1 MSTDQATKFPQTNA
15 SLQVQRLETVEYILS
30 QSTSADTSTHGQLER
45 IFRAIETAMQSQE
58 SYIANQNSEI
68 AGLHARIDELNEHIV
83 KTAMMPVYTHANE
96 TEKSLISD
104 PDIFKGDEQ
113 DIKKSQELFDTF
125 TAQVQLKMI
134 GDKDCFSAEKERI
147 IYVASRISGP
157 AYKNIRCW
165 VTPVLEDKE
174 GGFKSWQEIP
184 EVLRHIYGVA
194 DKHAAAEREMAF
206 LQQNNLP
213 FIQFL
218 AQFNALLAD
227 LSWGNRAKVSALK
240 ARINYELSE
249 ALVPV
254 IHTPEHEDFDGWVK
268 LLVKLAENVE
278 VHAQRKRSHF
288 IHTANHRQ
296 NRLRDDYET
305 TQTKTLEPMHLDTIR
320 LHPAERARRFRS
332 NLCMYCGQ
340 PGHFKS
346 QCAEAIA
353 TRGRNPGSSNYR
365 EVQVYREGLKDQSSA

>member
-1 MSTDQATKFPQTNA
+1 
-15 SLQVQRLETVEYILS
+15 
-30 QSTSADTSTHGQLER
+30 
-45 IFRAIETAMQSQE
+45 
-58 SYIANQNSEI
+58 
-68 AGLHARIDELNEHIV
+68 
-83 KTAMMPVYTHANE
+83 
-96 TEKSLISD
+96 
-104 PDIFKGDEQ
+104 
-113 DIKKSQELFDTF
+113 
-125 TAQVQLKMI
+125 MI
-134 GDKDCFSAEKERI
+134 GDKDCFSAEKEKI
-147 IYVASRISGP
+147 IYVASRVSGP

-165 VTPVLEDKE
+165 VTPVVEDKE

-184 EVLRHIYGVA
+184 EMLRRIYGVA
-194 DKHAAAEREMAF
+194 DKHATAEREMAI
-206 LQQNNLP
+206 LQQKNLP

-227 LSWGNRAKVSALK
+227 LSWDNCAKVSALK

-268 LLVKLAENVE
+268 LLVKLAKNVE

-296 NRLRDDYET
+296 NQLQDDYET
-305 TQTKTLEPMHLDTIR
+305 TQTKTLEPMQLDTIR

-365 EVQVYREGLKDQSSA
+365 EVQVYRENLKDQSSA

>member
-1 MSTDQATKFPQTNA
+1 
-15 SLQVQRLETVEYILS
+15 
-30 QSTSADTSTHGQLER
+30 
-45 IFRAIETAMQSQE
+45 MQSQE
-58 SYIANQNSEI
+58 SYIANQDSEI

-125 TAQVQLKMI
+125 TAQVQLKMV

-147 IYVASRISGP
+147 IYVASRVSGP

-218 AQFNALLAD
+218 AQFNALPQL
-227 LSWGNRAKVSALK
+227 
-240 ARINYELSE
+240 
-249 ALVPV
+249 
-254 IHTPEHEDFDGWVK
+254 
-268 LLVKLAENVE
+268 
-278 VHAQRKRSHF
+278 
-288 IHTANHRQ
+288 
-296 NRLRDDYET
+296 
-305 TQTKTLEPMHLDTIR
+305 
-320 LHPAERARRFRS
+320 
-332 NLCMYCGQ
+332 GQ
-340 PGHFKS
+340 P
-346 QCAEAIA
+346 
-353 TRGRNPGSSNYR
+353 R
-365 EVQVYREGLKDQSSA
+365 QSLST

>member
-1 MSTDQATKFPQTNA
+1 M
-15 SLQVQRLETVEYILS
+15 
-30 QSTSADTSTHGQLER
+30 
-45 IFRAIETAMQSQE
+45 FRAVETAMQAQE
-58 SYIANQNSEI
+58 SYIANQDSEI
-68 AGLHARIDELNEHIV
+68 AGLHARIDELNEHIA
-83 KTAMMPVYTHANE
+83 KTARMSVYTRVNG
-96 TEKSLISD
+96 TKKSLISD
-104 PDIFKGDEQ
+104 PDIFKGDEMDNKKNQ
-113 DIKKSQELFDTF
+113 DLFDTF

-134 GDKDCFSAEKERI
+134 GDKDCFSAEKEKI
-147 IYVASRISGP
+147 IYVASRVSGP

-165 VTPVLEDKE
+165 VTPVVEDKE

-184 EVLRHIYGVA
+184 EVLRRIYGVA
-194 DKHAAAEREMAF
+194 DKHAAAEREMAI
-206 LQQNNLP
+206 LQQKNLP

-227 LSWGNRAKVSALK
+227 LSWDNCAKVSALK

-278 VHAQRKRSHF
+278 VHLQRKRSHF
-288 IHTANHRQ
+288 VHTVNHRR
-296 NRLRDDYET
+296 NRLQDNCET
-305 TQTKTLEPMHLDTIR
+305 TQTEALEPMQLDTVR
-320 LHPAERARRFRS
+320 LRPAERTRRFQS

-353 TRGRNPGSSNYR
+353 NRGRNHCSSSYQ
-365 EVQVYREGLKDQSSA
+365 EVQVYREDLKDQSSA

>member
-1 MSTDQATKFPQTNA
+1 M
-15 SLQVQRLETVEYILS
+15 
-30 QSTSADTSTHGQLER
+30 
-45 IFRAIETAMQSQE
+45 
-58 SYIANQNSEI
+58 YIASQDSEI
-68 AGLHARIDELNEHIV
+68 AKLHARIDELNEHTV
-83 KTAMMPVYTHANE
+83 KTTMMSVYTHANE
-96 TEKSLISD
+96 TEKCLISD

-113 DIKKSQELFDTF
+113 NIKKSQELFDTF

-134 GDKDCFSAEKERI
+134 GDKDCFSAEKEKI
-147 IYVASRISGP
+147 IYVASRVSGP
-157 AYKNIRCW
+157 AYKNIQCW

-194 DKHAAAEREMAF
+194 DKHVAAEREMAF

-213 FIQFL
+213 FIEFL

-227 LSWGNRAKVSALK
+227 LSWGNCAKVSALK

-288 IHTANHRQ
+288 IHTADRRQ
-296 NRLRDDYET
+296 NRLRGNYET
-305 TQTKTLEPMHLDTIR
+305 TQTETLEPMQLDTIR
-320 LHPAERARRFRS
+320 LHPAERARRFRT
-332 NLCMYCGQ
+332 LQPMYVLWTTRTLQEPVCRSYCHQRTQ
-340 PGHFKS
+340 P
-346 QCAEAIA
+346 
-353 TRGRNPGSSNYR
+353 R
-365 EVQVYREGLKDQSSA
+365 